1 MASPDS
7 LFATAT
13 EWLSQHGVGAVDWNA
28 LAAKRQDSVR
38 NTQYMDQYL
47 LPAFQR
53 AAATIDSIQL
63 QREPPDEVLSVYAA
77 LTNEVKSVGDKAF
90 EILKANFQFTKAML
104 FPQAGAAFGVEADL
118 FLYST
123 FLYHLWSSALTGANA
138 HITGRIHLSGLSDQ
152 EIAYHASL
160 TTMCLNVFPWLDRL
174 SLLAPLKKGSTNGL
188 GAVPLAAIIV
198 LGAVLIGVIAW
209 GIIAIYQLSL
219 RQKIVEQVCSKA
231 IESGD
236 PAQSKRC
243 DDLLNNPEA
252 NLAAQIP
259 KIGGEILE
267 KVAIAAMVGA
277 GVYMLVL
284 FGPGIAVKLKQTVA
298 AYKTS

>member
-1 MASPDS
+1 M
-7 LFATAT
+7 
-13 EWLSQHGVGAVDWNA
+13 
-28 LAAKRQDSVR
+28 RQ
-38 NTQYMDQYL
+38 
-47 LPAFQR
+47 
-53 AAATIDSIQL
+53 
-63 QREPPDEVLSVYAA
+63 PPDEVMAVYAT
-77 LTNEVKSVGDKAF
+77 LTNEVNSVGDKAF
-90 EILKANFQFTKAML
+90 EILNANFQFTKAML
-104 FPQAGAAFGVEADL
+104 FPSAGVGFGVKADL

-138 HITGRIHLSGLSDQ
+138 HVTGRIHLSGMPDA

-160 TTMCLNVFPWLDRL
+160 VTMCLNVFPWLDRL
-174 SLLAPLKKGSTNGL
+174 GLLTPLKKNSTSGL
-188 GAVPLAAIIV
+188 GAVPLAAIII

-209 GIIAIYQLSL
+209 GVIAIYQLSL

-252 NLAAQIP
+252 NLAAKIP
-259 KIGGEILE
+259 EIGGQILE

-298 AYKTS
+298 AYKAS